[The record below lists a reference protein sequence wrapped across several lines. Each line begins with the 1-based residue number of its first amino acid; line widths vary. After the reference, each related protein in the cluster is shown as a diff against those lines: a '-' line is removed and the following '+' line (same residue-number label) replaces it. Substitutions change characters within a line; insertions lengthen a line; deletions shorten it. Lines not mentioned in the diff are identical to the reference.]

1 MIDASFSPAPD
12 VTSRPRMLHRLALFA
27 AAMTFILIFVGGLVT
42 STGSGLS
49 VPDWPLAFGKLVPQH
64 WVGGIRFEYSHRVVA
79 GIVTILT
86 LTLAVWTWFAEP
98 RRWVRNLALAAFGL
112 VIVQALLGAINV
124 LFLLPLPVTVA
135 HAATAQA
142 FFCLMVGLA
151 MFTGPRWQAMPPVST
166 ADQARPTLATLTVLT
181 TTVIYIQI
189 LIGALMRNMGAGLAI
204 PDFPLNY
211 GYLIPPGWSSH
222 IAVNFA
228 HRCGALVV
236 TILVVWTVARIARRH
251 RDEPLLMRPA
261 IGLLILLAIQIT
273 LGALTIW
280 SGRAVLPTTA
290 HVAVG
295 AAVLATAFTLAIRA
309 ARLTH
314 AGRAAQAMAARSS
327 YPRDRTIADNR
338 VAS

>member
-1 MIDASFSPAPD
+1 VIDASLPPA
-12 VTSRPRMLHRLALFA
+12 TAAASRSRGLHRLALFA
-27 AAMTFILIFVGGLVT
+27 ASMTFILIFVGGLVT

-86 LTLAVWTWFAEP
+86 LMLAAWCWFAEP
-98 RRWVRNLALAAFGL
+98 RRWVRNLALAACGL
-112 VIVQALLGAINV
+112 VFAQALLGAINV

-151 MFTGPRWQAMPPVST
+151 MFTNPAWDRWP
-166 ADQARPTLATLTVLT
+166 QARPAGEIRPALTILTALT
-181 TTVIYIQI
+181 TAVIYVQI

-204 PDFPLNY
+204 PDFPLSY
-211 GYLIPPGWSSH
+211 GRLVPPGWSPH
-222 IAVNFA
+222 IEVNFA
-228 HRCGALVV
+228 HRCGALAVA
-236 TILVVWTVARIARRH
+236 ILIVWTVTRIARRH

-261 IGLLILLAIQIT
+261 TGLLVLLVLQIT

-280 SGRAVLPTTA
+280 TRRAVLPTTA

-295 AAVLATAFTLAIRA
+295 AAVLATSFVLTIRA
-309 ARLTH
+309 ARLTRT
-314 AGRAAQAMAARSS
+314 GRAAQTVAARDAYPHERAMAER
-327 YPRDRTIADNR
+327 R

>member
-1 MIDASFSPAPD
+1 
-12 VTSRPRMLHRLALFA
+12 MLHRLALFA
-27 AAMTFILIFVGGLVT
+27 ATMTFILIFVGGLVT

-64 WVGGIRFEYSHRVVA
+64 WIGGIRFEYSHRIVA
-79 GIVTILT
+79 GLVAALT
-86 LTLAVWTWFAEP
+86 LTLAAWTWFAEP

-112 VIVQALLGAINV
+112 VIAQALLGAINV
-124 LFLLPLPVTVA
+124 LFLLPLPVMVA

-151 MFTGPRWQAMPPVST
+151 MFTSPRWQAMPQARA
-166 ADQARPTLATLTVLT
+166 ADHARPTLTTLAALT
-181 TTVIYIQI
+181 TAAIYIQI

-211 GYLIPPGWSSH
+211 GHLIPPGWSYH
-222 IAVNFA
+222 IAVSFA
-228 HRCGALVV
+228 HRCGALAV
-236 TILVVWTVARIARRH
+236 TILIVWTVARIARLH
-251 RDEPLLMRPA
+251 RDEPLLLRPA
-261 IGLLILLAIQIT
+261 IGLLMLLAIQIT

-280 SGRAVLPTTA
+280 SRRAVLPTTA

-295 AAVLATAFTLAIRA
+295 AAVLATAFTLTIRA
-309 ARLTH
+309 ARLTR
-314 AGRAAQAMAARSS
+314 AGRAAQVVAARPS
-327 YPRDRTIADNR
+327 YPRDRTIAGSR

>member
-1 MIDASFSPAPD
+1 MNDAIFTPATA
-12 VTSRPRMLHRLALFA
+12 VTGSRGLHRLALFA
-27 AAMTFILIFVGGLVT
+27 AVMTFILIFVGGLVT

-49 VPDWPLAFGKLVPQH
+49 VPDWPLAFGKLVPRH

-86 LTLAVWTWFAEP
+86 LTLAASCWFVER
-98 RRWVRNLALAAFGL
+98 RRWVRNLALAACGL
-112 VIVQALLGAINV
+112 VIAQALLGAINV

-151 MFTGPRWQAMPPVST
+151 MFTNPGWEAMPPARA
-166 ADQARPTLATLTVLT
+166 ADDARPTLKTLAVLT
-181 TTVIYIQI
+181 TAAVYLQI

-204 PDFPLNY
+204 PDFPLSY
-211 GYLIPPGWSSH
+211 GRLVPPGWNAY
-222 IAVNFA
+222 IAVNFT
-228 HRCGALVV
+228 HRCGALAV
-236 TILVVWTVARIARRH
+236 TILIVWTVARIARRY
-251 RDEPLLMRPA
+251 REEPLLMRPA
-261 IGLLILLAIQIT
+261 IGLLVLLAIQIT

-280 SGRAVLPTTA
+280 SRREVIPTTA

-295 AAVLATAFTLAIRA
+295 AAVLATAFFLSIRA
-309 ARLTH
+309 ARLTR
-314 AGRAAQAMAARSS
+314 AGGAVEALAAHPAYSH
-327 YPRDRTIADNR
+327 DRTIAGSR